1 MSSTLRLLAQAL
13 ADSLSAQTFTSV
25 ADPVTVLRA
34 NWPSFTVEELINPVL
49 AITPPGYT
57 TERAARTA
65 HIHDYQVSAFLGRH
79 TPTEAMADAML
90 DLTEEVVDLIRDHRW
105 TTLAP
110 AVTWPTGASSPQT
123 IAVTINPEEGL
134 QDRNVWRV
142 AIDITYRLPKAHL

>member
-25 ADPVTVLRA
+25 SDPVTVLRA
-34 NWPSFTVEELINPVL
+34 NWPSFTVEELVNPVI

-65 HIHDYQVSAFLGRH
+65 HIHDYQVSAFIGRH
-79 TPTEAMADAML
+79 TPTETMADAML

-105 TTLAP
+105 ATLAP
-110 AVTWPTGASSPQT
+110 LVSWPTGATSPQT
-123 IAVTINPEEGL
+123 IEVNMNPDEAL
-134 QDRNVWRV
+134 QDRNVFR
-142 AIDITYRLPKAHL
+142 AIVTVTYRMPKAHL